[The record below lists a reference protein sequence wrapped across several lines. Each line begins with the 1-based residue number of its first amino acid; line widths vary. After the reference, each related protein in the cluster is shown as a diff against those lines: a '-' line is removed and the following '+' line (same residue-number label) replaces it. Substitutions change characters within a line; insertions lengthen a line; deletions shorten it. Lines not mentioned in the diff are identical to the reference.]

1 MKKIKYKILVLS
13 DLKASASLTIK
24 NTLEFAKMLD
34 GDVELFHVKSAAE
47 IVERESQLSAVRNIN
62 EQYRVA
68 DKKIKKLLEPI
79 SKDNNLKVKYKYAFG
94 NVKDEIKK
102 HINQVKPDIIVLGKR
117 KLKALN
123 FIGDKITDY
132 VLKKHKGAILITSDQ
147 NDLNLSEGLKLGVL
161 NGVENSL
168 DTSLG
173 HDLFEKT
180 NTPLKSFKI
189 GSRASVQNQ
198 KDISSNMKTVEYVF
212 EDNSNVIKA
221 LTSYVSKSNINLLC
235 LDRNN
240 SNSNTVNYT
249 KDVINRINV
258 SLLLT

>member
-1 MKKIKYKILVLS
+1 
-13 DLKASASLTIK
+13 
-24 NTLEFAKMLD
+24 
-34 GDVELFHVKSAAE
+34 
-47 IVERESQLSAVRNIN
+47 
-62 EQYRVA
+62 
-68 DKKIKKLLEPI
+68 
-79 SKDNNLKVKYKYAFG
+79 
-94 NVKDEIKK
+94 
-102 HINQVKPDIIVLGKR
+102 
-117 KLKALN
+117 
-123 FIGDKITDY
+123 
-132 VLKKHKGAILITSDQ
+132 
-147 NDLNLSEGLKLGVL
+147 VL